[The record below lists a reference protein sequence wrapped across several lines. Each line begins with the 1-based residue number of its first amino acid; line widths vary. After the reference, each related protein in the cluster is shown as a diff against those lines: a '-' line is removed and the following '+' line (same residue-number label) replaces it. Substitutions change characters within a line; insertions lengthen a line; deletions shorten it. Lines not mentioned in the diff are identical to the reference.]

1 MIKITWD
8 NIPHTTKSK
17 SFIADIGDI
26 RIILKEQ
33 QTKWLLEM
41 GIRVYTKDHSS
52 SMVRPPVTLTT
63 FDKPCSLDDAKELT
77 AKYLDTFFSS
87 IFSAVEVIDNQP
99 I

>member
-33 QTKWLLEM
+33 QSQWLLEM
-41 GIRVYTKDHSS
+41 GIRVYTKDRSR

-63 FDKPCSLDDAKELT
+63 FDKPCTLDEAKELT

-87 IFSAVEVIDNQP
+87 IYSAVEVLDN
-99 I
+99 